1 MYLSDP
7 LVSGFT
13 TGAAFH
19 ILSSQ
24 VRHFL
29 GLKVP
34 SGVNSGYFG
43 LFKVLTFS
51 FEYSSIVFALLMFA
65 SQHVREYDAR
75 HYILS
80 YERFVTASDSRNA
93 QMHFALS
100 FIYDST

>member
-29 GLKVP
+29 GLTVP
-34 SGVNSGYFG
+34 RGTSSGIFG
-43 LFKVLTFS
+43 LFKVRATKAAFPLAWVKT
-51 FEYSSIVFALLMFA
+51 YPG
-65 SQHVREYDAR
+65 
-75 HYILS
+75 
-80 YERFVTASDSRNA
+80 
-93 QMHFALS
+93 
-100 FIYDST
+100 

>member
-34 SGVNSGYFG
+34 SGTNSGYFG
-43 LFKVLTFS
+43 LFKVISFRDFYSAEIFLLEFLFS
-51 FEYSSIVFALLMFA
+51 S
-65 SQHVREYDAR
+65 
-75 HYILS
+75 
-80 YERFVTASDSRNA
+80 
-93 QMHFALS
+93 
-100 FIYDST
+100 